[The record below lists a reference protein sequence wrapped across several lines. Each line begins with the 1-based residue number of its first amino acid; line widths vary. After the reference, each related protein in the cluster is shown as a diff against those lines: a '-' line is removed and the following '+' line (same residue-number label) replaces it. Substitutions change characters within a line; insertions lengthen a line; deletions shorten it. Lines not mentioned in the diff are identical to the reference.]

1 MTMDVKATV
10 IADMIVT
17 NLDALVTAV
26 STTSLHETVITTA
39 VDPAAVQWTHVGHS
53 VLISAVTLHTAGLAV
68 PAAVAAG
75 TIHVIIAVDLTD
87 QAEITEINAA
97 EPALST

>member
-10 IADMIVT
+10 IADMTVT

-39 VDPAAVQWTHVGHS
+39 ADPAAVQWTHEGHS
-53 VLISAVTLHTAGLAV
+53 VLI
-68 PAAVAAG
+68 
-75 TIHVIIAVDLTD
+75 
-87 QAEITEINAA
+87 
-97 EPALST
+97 